1 MNFRFVPA
9 FPFIF
14 SLIFMIFNVQ
24 AAILINEVM
33 YNPPNFL
40 GGGTNEWIELYN
52 TGNETLNLTGWK
64 IFDASNHVISG
75 FIQPYGFLILAKN
88 LTAFYEYY
96 NFSCN
101 ASKVGFSLNNNGEEI
116 ILKNDRE
123 EVIDNLTYSNLWGG
137 NGDGNTI
144 QKIDSNWLPSAPT
157 SCEENIF
164 HDQSGNQ
171 TNTSNTCDLQ
181 LWIECSDVFI
191 VGSNDYRLMTEDL
204 FGGDFDPEI
213 EYWIEDFFGNVLKPK
228 TKTNNTAT
236 EKSWTPPALEGTEG
250 YKINAMITDATCN
263 DTNISNNFAEKMIVV
278 KGGAPISNSSIS
290 IIDVELG
297 SDGKAKFGDNIEVK
311 INVYKGDTSKN
322 AIELWLENSDGKKAG
337 KTNFNIYAKF
347 SNYTLSVPLQISPN
361 CNGALPNGAYFIR
374 IEGLNGSDERQITV
388 EGTSTSLCKTIETA
402 KSCPSPLCPPCGQ
415 NNASEKNDE
424 QPEDFE
430 IVSWPDKI
438 AKNAEL
444 VIKLRSKAYW
454 QKNCTIY
461 SYVYDGNKP
470 LSLGFNGKKWLNTW
484 NANKQ
489 EISANDSTI
498 ITLINRIS
506 NDTEPGK
513 YKLRVKI
520 IYDGKEHEITRDIIV
535 NEVEAN
541 KQQKSSNEEKEKG
554 NSTSVYDGL
563 GDNKTAK
570 DNVPKNEIKIPTGG
584 IVSKKEDNWFSIA
597 INNLMNFFKSL
608 FKL

>member
-1 MNFRFVPA
+1 
-9 FPFIF
+9 
-14 SLIFMIFNVQ
+14 
-24 AAILINEVM
+24 M
-33 YNPPNFL
+33 YDPPEFL
-40 GGGTNEWIELYN
+40 GGTYNEWIELYN
-52 TGNETLNLTGWK
+52 PENKTINLTGW
-64 IFDASNHVISG
+64 SISDPSDHLFNG
-75 FIQPYGFLILAKN
+75 SVQPYGFFIVAKN
-88 LTAFYEYY
+88 STAFYEYY

-101 ASKVGFSLNNNGEEI
+101 ITKAGFFLSNTGENI
-116 ILKNDRE
+116 LLKNDKKE
-123 EVIDNLTYSNLWGG
+123 LIDNLSYSDKWGG
-137 NGDGNTI
+137 SGDGNSL
-144 QKIDSNWLPSAPT
+144 QKIDDRWFPFKPT
-157 SCEENIF
+157 PCAENEF
-164 HDQSGNQ
+164 YNETNNQ
-171 TNTSNTCDLQ
+171 TNTTNSTCDLSIR
-181 LWIECSDVFI
+181 IEC
-191 VGSNDYRLMTEDL
+191 NDIFTEDDHEYFL
-204 FGGDFDPEI
+204 IVDDVKGGKFKPEV
-213 EYWIEDFFGNVLKPK
+213 EYWIEDMFGNIIRSD
-228 TKTNNTAT
+228 KTNNTNDRQ
-236 EKSWTPPALEGTEG
+236 WTPPKITGTEA
-250 YKINAMITDATCN
+250 YFIRAKITDAKCN
-263 DTNISNNFAEKMIVV
+263 DTNISNNFAEKIIVV

-311 INVYKGDTSKN
+311 INVYRGDTNKN
-322 AIELWLENSDGKKAG
+322 AIEVWLENADGKKAG

-361 CNGALPNGAYFIR
+361 CDGALPNGAYFIR
-374 IEGLNGSDERQITV
+374 IEGLNGSDERQIAI

-402 KSCPSPLCPPCGQ
+402 RSCPSSLCPPCDQ
-415 NNASEKNDE
+415 TNASEKTDK
-424 QPEDFE
+424 QPNDFE
-430 IVSWPDKI
+430 IVSWPDEI

-444 VIKLRSKAYW
+444 VIKLRSKAYG

-535 NEVEAN
+535 NEAEAN

-554 NSTSVYDGL
+554 NSTSVYDSL
-563 GDNKTAK
+563 RDNKTAK
-570 DNVPKNEIKIPTGG
+570 DNVSKNEIKIPTGG
-584 IVSKKEDNWFSIA
+584 IVSKNEDNWFSIA
-597 INNLMNFFKSL
+597 INNMMNFFKSL